1 MEKNEGY
8 WRNIIVRQTTSGQ
21 LMLGIVIH
29 PQNLILEEIEELKKD
44 IIDFFTNREGKAVN
58 ITSLYFTQ
66 FAGK

>member
-29 PQNLILEEIEELKKD
+29 PQNLTPEEIEELKKN